1 MALNLK
7 DVMVRETEYDSL
19 VIYNILVFSLLSA
32 GNKILA
38 RRILNEM
45 EAKGL
50 VFNDSELLDMNGK
63 PSMKT
68 WSVLIQSLCQQGRTA
83 EAEEL
88 LHGMVAASEVP
99 GKELYMC
106 VIDRYHAENNVS
118 KSTEVMR
125 MMQESGHK
133 PDFESHW
140 SVISNLSSC
149 VMKENKKSGEG
160 FLSGLL
166 SGSGYQVRKDLKIKS
181 S

>member
-50 VFNDSELLDMNGK
+50 VFNDATYNFLIK